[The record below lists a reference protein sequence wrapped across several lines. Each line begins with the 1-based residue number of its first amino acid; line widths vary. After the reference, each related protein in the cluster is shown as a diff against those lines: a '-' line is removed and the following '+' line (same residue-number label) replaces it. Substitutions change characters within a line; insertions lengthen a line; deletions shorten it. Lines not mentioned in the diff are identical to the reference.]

1 MQTQHGVN
9 LLSLVIRVFSLS
21 LLFRVQVGTSSQRK
35 MYDLLLDSS
44 GEDRKL
50 FLHLLI
56 LNFLQ
61 LKIILMA
68 KRHI

>member
-9 LLSLVIRVFSLS
+9 LLSLVMSVLS
-21 LLFRVQVGTSSQRK
+21 LLFWVQVGASSQRK
-35 MYDLLLDSS
+35 IYDLLLDSS

-68 KRHI
+68 KGHI

>member
-9 LLSLVIRVFSLS
+9 LLSLVMSVLS
-21 LLFRVQVGTSSQRK
+21 LLFWVQVGTSSQRK
-35 MYDLLLDSS
+35 IYDLLLDSS

-68 KRHI
+68 KGHI

>member
-9 LLSLVIRVFSLS
+9 LLSLVMSVLSLS
-21 LLFRVQVGTSSQRK
+21 PLRVQVGTSSQRK
-35 MYDLLLDSS
+35 NYDLLLDSS

-50 FLHLLI
+50 LLHLMI

-68 KRHI
+68 KGHI